1 MYCVYVFGK
10 YWLIIYGK
18 EEGKMLVHRFEAVK
32 DLCPSIPAALP
43 VDLAFDAPLVVAVE
57 LSPAEDT
64 SEGIGRSVH
73 HRI

>member
-1 MYCVYVFGK
+1 
-10 YWLIIYGK
+10 
-18 EEGKMLVHRFEAVK
+18 MLVHRFEAVK